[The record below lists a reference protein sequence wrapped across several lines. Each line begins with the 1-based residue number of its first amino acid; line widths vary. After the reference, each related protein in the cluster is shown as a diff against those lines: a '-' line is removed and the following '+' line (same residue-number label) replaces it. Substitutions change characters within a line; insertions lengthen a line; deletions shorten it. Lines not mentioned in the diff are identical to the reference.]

1 MIFSLACRE
10 FWFGGGG
17 IIAMV
22 RNFWAALGFEG
33 RSQPMTKK
41 ICKHYLEKTNENA
54 YFKANLNKNGGFGGR
69 SPRNFLGLLRFFQ
82 KICVFFEHLLPE
94 KICQSFREKN

>member
-1 MIFSLACRE
+1 MAI
-10 FWFGGGG
+10 G
-17 IIAMV
+17 

-69 SPRNFLGLLRFFQ
+69 SPPKFFRFTHIFSQ
-82 KICVFFEHLLPE
+82 NMCI
-94 KICQSFREKN
+94 FRAFITGENLSKF